1 MGVGVD
7 VDVGVG
13 VDVDVDVDGSAKWD
27 KFCRSHFLN
36 SLITILR

>member
-7 VDVGVG
+7 VGRDM
-13 VDVDVDVDGSAKWD
+13 DVDVDVDGSAKWD